1 MRYNEKM
8 EKYDKSGDKSYALGT
23 TLTFELLNRKSDK
36 ATRIYISPK
45 QKRDETYLKLVNL
58 AKSKNI
64 PIIENNEKIFK
75 SLSGKDNTMVIGEFK
90 KFQGKMNK
98 GNHIVLVNPS
108 NMGNLGTI
116 LRSSAAFGIDGVYII
131 KPAADIFDPKCV
143 RGSMGSIFSIE
154 FKYFSSFNEYLFEAG
169 NDRDFYPFM
178 LQTNNS
184 LKDIKEVK
192 TPFTLIFGNE
202 ATGLDDSFLKVG
214 TPLKIPQSSVVDSL
228 NLDNAV
234 SIALYHF
241 LAK

>member
-90 KFQGKMNK
+90 KFQGGMNK

-169 NDRDFYPFM
+169 NDRDFCPFM